1 MYNVYIK
8 IFKEKN
14 IFYYFLKIYIYSFK
28 SEKVKFVFLKDIFFN
43 LYVVNIIKDNYKE
56 KF

>member
-28 SEKVKFVFLKDIFFN
+28 SEKVRFGFFKDMFFKICM
-43 LYVVNIIKDNYKE
+43 LLI
-56 KF
+56 